1 MTQHKTN
8 CLRKIDLLALAGLMM
23 LVSAAALFAF
33 GTDYSALW
41 PAWLFSVLLWWA
53 GCAVMIAWSIL
64 RMLAFVGPG
73 EGDDS
78 KLRRWLREKLIE
90 AAGKVFAEVGFD
102 GATVRQ
108 ICSRAGIDVN
118 AVDEHFGDKLGLYTE
133 VLKSSIMAQ
142 QGPAHAM
149 SAAHA
154 SDPRSALQGLICE
167 WFERARE
174 GGRPDWFA
182 PIMAREMAK
191 PTPALDRV
199 AETMGSNYLRFRS
212 LVGEVIERGPDHPAT
227 RMCVHSVVG
236 QVLHYMQSRAM
247 LARLW
252 PNLNLDNQEQRH
264 AIADHIV
271 TFSLAGMDRIAQQQP
286 EPIGRDR

>member
-1 MTQHKTN
+1 
-8 CLRKIDLLALAGLMM
+8 M
-23 LVSAAALFAF
+23 LVSAAALLAF

-142 QGPAHAM
+142 QEPAHAM
-149 SAAHA
+149 S
-154 SDPRSALQGLICE
+154 
-167 WFERARE
+167 
-174 GGRPDWFA
+174 
-182 PIMAREMAK
+182 
-191 PTPALDRV
+191 
-199 AETMGSNYLRFRS
+199 
-212 LVGEVIERGPDHPAT
+212 
-227 RMCVHSVVG
+227 
-236 QVLHYMQSRAM
+236 
-247 LARLW
+247 
-252 PNLNLDNQEQRH
+252 
-264 AIADHIV
+264 
-271 TFSLAGMDRIAQQQP
+271 
-286 EPIGRDR
+286 